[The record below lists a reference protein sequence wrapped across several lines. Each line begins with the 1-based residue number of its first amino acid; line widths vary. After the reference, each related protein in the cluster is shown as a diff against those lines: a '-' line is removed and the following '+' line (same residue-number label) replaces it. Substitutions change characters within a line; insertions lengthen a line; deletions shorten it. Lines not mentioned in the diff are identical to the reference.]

1 MKKIFGQLGFNL
13 ILIPFVVI
21 FCYPLLWLVA
31 SCFKENRYIYKPMM
45 LWPEKWNFQYF
56 SELLSEKDIQFWD
69 LWANSLI
76 MTGSQAFLAVII
88 SAATAY
94 YFVFRESKWNRFL
107 FVIAVALILIPRQIM
122 IFPLRELIFDI
133 KMNDNLL
140 SVILPGAISGIGI
153 LFFIQIYKNLP
164 KDYIDMAR
172 MEGASEFR
180 VFANTIPLLFSSFLC
195 CFMIH
200 FLIAWQMHLIP
211 LQLLNDN
218 QVLPVGLGALFT
230 SSTRYNMAV
239 IMCAGL
245 FCILPSAIIFLC
257 SYKRFRSALSES
269 IS

>member
-1 MKKIFGQLGFNL
+1 MKKVFSQLSLNFL
-13 ILIPFVVI
+13 IIPLVVI
-21 FCYPLLWLVA
+21 FCYPLLWLVMA
-31 SCFKENRYIYKPMM
+31 CFKENRNIYKP
-45 LWPEKWNFQYF
+45 LQLFPEKWNFQFF
-56 SELLSEKDIQFWD
+56 SELLNEKDIPFWD
-69 LWANSLI
+69 LWTNSLVI
-76 MTGSQAFLAVII
+76 TSSQAFLAVFI

-94 YFVFRESKWNRFL
+94 YFVFKKSKWNRFL
-107 FVIAVALILIPRQIM
+107 FVIAVALVLIPRQIM
-122 IFPLRELIFDI
+122 VFPLRELIFDL

-164 KDYIDMAR
+164 SDYIDMAR
-172 MEGASEFR
+172 MEGASEVR
-180 VFANTIPLLFSSFLC
+180 VFINTIPLLFSAFLC

-200 FLIAWQMHLIP
+200 FLVAWQMHLIP

-218 QVLPVGLGALFT
+218 QVLPVGLGALF
-230 SSTRYNMAV
+230 SSSSRFNMAV

-245 FCILPSAIIFLC
+245 FCILPSALIFFF